1 MGEDRSRFKL
11 QLRQY
16 FSLLHMY
23 DDNKQYICNMSYLKT
38 LVFDDF
44 QTIHYYEYF
53 NMLCFLCDKNIYV
66 LQPESRGNWII
77 TYHIKYNGRL
87 NAIFILH
94 CEQILRL
101 PGYYLPASVVK
112 MILHKSSLDYQ

>member
-1 MGEDRSRFKL
+1 
-11 QLRQY
+11 
-16 FSLLHMY
+16 MY

-44 QTIHYYEYF
+44 QTIHYYT
-53 NMLCFLCDKNIYV
+53 MNILTCYVSYVIKIYNV

>member
-1 MGEDRSRFKL
+1 M
-11 QLRQY
+11 
-16 FSLLHMY
+16 
-23 DDNKQYICNMSYLKT
+23 T
-38 LVFDDF
+38 
-44 QTIHYYEYF
+44 F
-53 NMLCFLCDKNIYV
+53 NQSTTMNILTCCVSFVIKIYNV
-66 LQPESRGNWII
+66 LQPESRGNWNI

-101 PGYYLPASVVK
+101 QGYYLPASVVK